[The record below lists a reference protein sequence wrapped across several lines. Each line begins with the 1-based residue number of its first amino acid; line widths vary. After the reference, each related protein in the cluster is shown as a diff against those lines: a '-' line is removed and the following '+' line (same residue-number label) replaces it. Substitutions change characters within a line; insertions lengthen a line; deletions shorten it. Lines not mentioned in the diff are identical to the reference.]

1 MLPFSAMDIDQLA
14 NLLVQRRQLL
24 SIRQEDLAAI
34 AGISLR
40 TIKAIESGRSNPR
53 WQTVEQL
60 TKVLGLTITIG
71 LP

>member
-1 MLPFSAMDIDQLA
+1 MNTDQLA
-14 NLLVQRRQLL
+14 ALLVRRRQIL

-34 AGISLR
+34 AGVSLR
-40 TIKAIESGRSNPR
+40 TVKAIESGRSNPR

-60 TKVLGLTITIG
+60 TKVLGLTITIE